1 MKIGILGTGMVGNTL
16 GTKLAEL
23 GHDVKMGS
31 RSANNEKAAAW
42 VKTTGK
48 GASQG
53 TFADAAS
60 HGEIVLN
67 CTSGMLSL
75 EALKQAGTQNLKGKI
90 LIDVANALDG
100 SKGMP
105 PVLGYVGNTSLAEE
119 IQKAFPETKVVKSL
133 NTINCNLM
141 TNPNAVG
148 GGDHDIFMSG
158 NDAGAKQQVKEL
170 LNSFGW
176 KDEHIIDVGD
186 ITTARGTEALMPLWI
201 RLMGKFG
208 SPMFQWKIVR

>member
-23 GHDVKMGS
+23 GHEVKMGS
-31 RSANNEKAAAW
+31 RTANNEKAAAW
-42 VKTTGK
+42 VKATGK

-53 TFADAAS
+53 TFEDAAK

-67 CTSGMLSL
+67 CTSGMRSL
-75 EALKQAGTQNLKGKI
+75 EALKQAGAQNLKGKV

-105 PVLGYVGNTSLAEE
+105 PVLGYTGNASLAEE
-119 IQKAFPETKVVKSL
+119 IQKAYPETKVVKSL
-133 NTINCNLM
+133 NTVNCRLM
-141 TNPNAVG
+141 VNPGAIG
-148 GGDHDIFMSG
+148 GGDHDIFMNG
-158 NDAGAKQQVKEL
+158 NDAGAKEKVREILK
-170 LNSFGW
+170 SFGW
-176 KDEHIIDVGD
+176 KDEHIIDMGD
-186 ITTARGTEALMPLWI
+186 ITTARGTEQLMPMWL

-208 SPMFQWKIVR
+208 TPMFQWKIVH